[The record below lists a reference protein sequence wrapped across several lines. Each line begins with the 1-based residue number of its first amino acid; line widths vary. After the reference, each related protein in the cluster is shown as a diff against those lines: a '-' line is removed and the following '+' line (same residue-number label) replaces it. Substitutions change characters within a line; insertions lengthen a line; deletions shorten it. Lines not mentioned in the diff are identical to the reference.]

1 MVIRVYG
8 KVNLAL
14 NVTGKM
20 QGLHTLDMVE
30 TSISLYD
37 EIELNKSEESHIEF
51 IFDENNF
58 VQEVNDDYYV
68 KLCQAISS
76 FYAKYGKETISIK
89 IKKGIPFGAGLGG
102 GSAPIVGIIKALA
115 LMKGVEPDKWFLL
128 SLGSDVPYMYEGG
141 LCRVSSLGQVVEKLE
156 YKPMKLLLSIPES
169 IIDTKECFLT
179 YDKIN
184 IENILKTR
192 EIENII
198 EEITSENLF
207 NDLESSAF
215 LLNEEIEKTMLE
227 LRKRGFSPHMSGSGS
242 AVFSILE
249 PDVEIDE
256 EVDIICDTMSKGVEI
271 LDYKI

>member
-1 MVIRVYG
+1 MIIRVYG

-37 EIELNKSEESHIEF
+37 EIEVNKSQESHIEF
-51 IFDENNF
+51 TFGDNF

-68 KLCQAISS
+68 KLCQATSS
-76 FYAKYGKETISIK
+76 FYAKYGKETVSIK

-141 LCRVSSLGQVVEKLE
+141 LCRVSSLGQVVEHLE
-156 YKPMKLLLSIPES
+156 YKPMKLLLAIPES
-169 IIDTKECFLT
+169 VIDTKECFT
-179 YDKIN
+179 MYDKIN
-184 IENILKTR
+184 IEHILKTR
-192 EIENII
+192 EIESII
-198 EEITSENLF
+198 EDVTGADLF
-207 NDLESSAF
+207 NDLEGAAF
-215 LLNEEIEKTMLE
+215 MLNEEIENTMLE
-227 LRKRGFSPHMSGSGS
+227 VRNNGFEPHMSGSGS
-242 AVFSILE
+242 AVFSIIE
-249 PDVEIDE
+249 PETEIDE
-256 EVDIICDTMSKGVEI
+256 ELYISCETVESGIKIIDKNF
-271 LDYKI
+271 